1 MSSKVFICVYISDKN
16 IGLIGLL
23 LKGKKKGHIFKTAES
38 LSFFSYGKLIISMH
52 IYNKTAEISEN
63 TVASLNCLLVWDG
76 EDWVTQT
83 FFFLTLW
90 ILEEEEILNLE
101 HYMRFF
107 SFLYEKLVSKI
118 GNFWQLVCTWWANK
132 YAEWNILLFTRV
144 FFAFN
149 VRWGTT
155 GKRWYQEILFL
166 LVKGRTLKR

>member
-1 MSSKVFICVYISDKN
+1 
-16 IGLIGLL
+16 
-23 LKGKKKGHIFKTAES
+23 
-38 LSFFSYGKLIISMH
+38 MH

-63 TVASLNCLLVWDG
+63 TVASINCLLVWDG

-83 FFFLTLW
+83 FFLTLW

-144 FFAFN
+144 FLHSMWDEEQLG
-149 VRWGTT
+149 RDDI
-155 GKRWYQEILFL
+155 KRFCFSW
-166 LVKGRTLKR
+166 